1 MSPRPSPRDLRAS
14 DTDRDR
20 VLSMLGEAMSDGRLT
35 ADEHAE
41 RVQRA
46 IAARTLGELAELTTD
61 LAVSSAQP
69 VRLDGGKVIAGIF
82 GPARRDGRWVVPE
95 NLTVTAMFGEVEV
108 DFTQAILQ
116 SSRIQLYATVFGG
129 RLRLIVPD
137 GVSVTVSGHMV
148 LGRKRGG
155 TAPPAGPGAPVIPV
169 AAKNTSSEDTRSS
182 VVSTRSRSC
191 PASSAFWRSS
201 SSRGASW
208 PWMTPPRHFS
218 AHSAMMASGVPP
230 MPSSRSMPVPSRAA
244 MIAPATSPSVIRWI
258 LAPVSRTCAISF
270 SCRGRSRMTTV
281 TSCGEHALA
290 LATAAILAAGDA
302 VMSTMPAAAGPV

>member
-14 DTDRDR
+14 DADRDR
-20 VLSMLGEAMSDGRLT
+20 VLAMLGEAMSDGRLT

-46 IAARTLGELAELTTD
+46 IAARTLGELAELTAD

-116 SSRIQLYATVFGG
+116 ASRVQLYATVFGG

-137 GVSVTVSGHMV
+137 GVSVIVSGHMV
-148 LGRKRGG
+148 LGRKRGS
-155 TAPPAGPGAPVIPV
+155 TTPPAGPGV
-169 AAKNTSSEDTRSS
+169 
-182 VVSTRSRSC
+182 
-191 PASSAFWRSS
+191 
-201 SSRGASW
+201 
-208 PWMTPPRHFS
+208 
-218 AHSAMMASGVPP
+218 
-230 MPSSRSMPVPSRAA
+230 
-244 MIAPATSPSVIRWI
+244 
-258 LAPVSRTCAISF
+258 
-270 SCRGRSRMTTV
+270 
-281 TSCGEHALA
+281 
-290 LATAAILAAGDA
+290 AGDRGQGA
-302 VMSTMPAAAGPV
+302 GARRRAGRPHAAEEPPLPPLQPKLTEE